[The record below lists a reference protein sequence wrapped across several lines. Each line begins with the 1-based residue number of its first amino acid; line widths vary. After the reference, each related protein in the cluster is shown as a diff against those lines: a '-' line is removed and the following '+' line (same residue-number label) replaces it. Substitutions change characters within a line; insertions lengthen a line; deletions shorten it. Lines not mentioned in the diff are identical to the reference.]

1 MGFLIAPA
9 VSTKSYDK
17 TYDFNFN
24 VVNNPYLVP
33 SNILEM
39 PADGVYV
46 SHIISF
52 VRACDHRSYLE
63 LSQTHFIA
71 QFLSQARIQI

>member
-39 PADGVYV
+39 PADGV
-46 SHIISF
+46 
-52 VRACDHRSYLE
+52 
-63 LSQTHFIA
+63 
-71 QFLSQARIQI
+71 